1 MSWGNIY
8 TLISCDSCNPF
19 KKSADGYFGGGTVP
33 LYEDEVCRLFLTISL
48 YIYTYIYI
56 SHGLEKEV
64 CLYFFLEVVT
74 VHLLLTPCKHGSKS
88 QL

>member
-1 MSWGNIY
+1 MSWGSIY
-8 TLISCDSCNPF
+8 TLISSDSCNPF

-33 LYEDEVCRLFLTISL
+33 LYEDEVCRLFLTIFL
-48 YIYTYIYI
+48 CI
-56 SHGLEKEV
+56 SWTRKRGLSI
-64 CLYFFLEVVT
+64 LFLEVVT